1 MMSKSRVSVRWM
13 RIASILSFI
22 VAAIAALLTAAAA
35 ISFGNEYGYR
45 ETLGNVAFFGAILI
59 AIPVTVGIWLNR
71 RSR

>member
-1 MMSKSRVSVRWM
+1 MRIVSV
-13 RIASILSFI
+13 ICFVVPTL
-22 VAAIAALLTAAAA
+22 AALLTVTAA

-59 AIPVTVGIWLNR
+59 AIPLTVGIWLHR

>member
-1 MMSKSRVSVRWM
+1 MDRESIGIIELM
-13 RIASILSFI
+13 RITSVICFI

-45 ETLGNVAFFGAILI
+45 GTLGTVAFFGSILI
-59 AIPVTVGIWLNR
+59 AIPLTVGIWLHR